1 MLDFLFLF
9 VSLLVAVSVHE
20 FSHAWVADRLGDP
33 TPRVQGRLT
42 LNPLAHLD
50 IAGTLMLLLFHFGWG
65 KPVVVNSQYFRVPLR
80 DNALVSL
87 AGPVSN
93 FVVAFVLSVVMLL
106 VQDGVPEVVFSLL
119 GFMLDLNIILGVFNL
134 LPFPPFDGSKIL
146 GLFMPVKWGRAYERY
161 LERGTVYVILFVLF
175 DFIVL
180 KNAFG
185 YSIIQVVVSVLAAF
199 VKGVLV
205 LGV

>member
-1 MLDFLFLF
+1 MDFLFLF
-9 VSLLVAVSVHE
+9 IGLLVAVSVHE

-50 IAGTLMLLLFHFGWG
+50 VVGTLMLLVFQFGWG

-87 AGPVSN
+87 AGPLSN
-93 FVVAFVLSVVMLL
+93 FFVAFGLSVLMVV
-106 VQDGVPEVVFSLL
+106 VQRSVPEIIFSLL
-119 GFMLDLNIILGVFNL
+119 GFVLDLNVVLGVFNL

-146 GLFMPVKWGRAYERY
+146 GLFVPAKWERAYRHY
-161 LERGTVYVILFVLF
+161 LEQGTVFVILFVLF
-175 DFIVL
+175 DFIVIR
-180 KNAFG
+180 NAFG
-185 YSIIQVVVSVLAAF
+185 YSIIQITVSVLAAF
-199 VKGVLV
+199 VKSVFV
-205 LGV
+205 LGM